1 MQIRKMNKV
10 VEEKKPLCYCLQHKR
25 ADCGREPY
33 LDGGL
38 GEWITLAELGLVT
51 RITLCLIGCGKKK
64 ITKLQKEKK
73 CLQSYNLQIREKEI
87 YKVTA
92 CKLEK

>member
-1 MQIRKMNKV
+1 MCNDPAIACGETV
-10 VEEKKPLCYCLQHKR
+10 WH

-51 RITLCLIGCGKKK
+51 RITLCLIGCGLLSLLC
-64 ITKLQKEKK
+64 I
-73 CLQSYNLQIREKEI
+73 EI
-87 YKVTA
+87 
-92 CKLEK
+92 ES